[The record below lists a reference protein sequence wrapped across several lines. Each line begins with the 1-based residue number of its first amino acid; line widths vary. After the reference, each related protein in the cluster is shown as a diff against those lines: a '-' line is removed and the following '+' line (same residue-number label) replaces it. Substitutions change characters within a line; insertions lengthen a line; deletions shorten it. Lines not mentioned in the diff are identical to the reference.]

1 VRWERLKK
9 DDAQPSVPLTLDRK
23 PTAEDFTPRAVQRAV
38 LRDTLQHPA
47 TILPAAL
54 ATVAALW
61 SLAVDLSPA
70 SLTAALGFGFISAAA
85 WVINYIGRGDKLVER
100 HIRQLRAL
108 RDAYERREVDEL
120 ALACREAGFAA
131 GAKEAQELT
140 NAYQQLHQFLVGQRP
155 DREHANG
162 ERFQVLAEETYRHG
176 VAILKRALNLFQA
189 LQRVD
194 VHTLEQ
200 ERLEWIQQRRQE
212 GTAESLERNI
222 EAHTKRLDRY
232 RQREEE
238 LQALIAQL
246 NELETALETAHLEVV
261 DLVGQGSSQGPFE
274 SEAVTHL
281 ERAVEAARR
290 VEQRLRGFGDEDK
303 RADEEY
309 LGV

>member
-1 VRWERLKK
+1 VRWERLK
-9 DDAQPSVPLTLDRK
+9 DDAQPSEPLTLDHK

-54 ATVAALW
+54 AAVAALW
-61 SLAVDLSPA
+61 SLAIDLSPV
-70 SLTAALGFGFISAAA
+70 SLTAALGLGFVSAAA

-140 NAYQQLHQFLVGQRP
+140 NAYQQLHRFLVGQRP
-155 DREHANG
+155 DQGHASG

-176 VAILKRALNLFQA
+176 VTILKRALNLFQA

-194 VHTLEQ
+194 VHTLER
-200 ERLEWIQQRRQE
+200 ERLEWIRQRQQK
-212 GTAESLERNI
+212 GAAESLERNI

-232 RQREEE
+232 HQREEE

-261 DLVGQGSSQGPFE
+261 DLVGQGSSPGLFE
-274 SEAVTHL
+274 SEAATHL

-309 LGV
+309 LEV